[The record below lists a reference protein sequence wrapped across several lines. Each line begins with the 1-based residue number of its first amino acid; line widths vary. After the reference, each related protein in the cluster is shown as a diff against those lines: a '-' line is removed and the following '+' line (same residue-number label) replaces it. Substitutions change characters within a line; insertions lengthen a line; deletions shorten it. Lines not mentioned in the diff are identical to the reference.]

1 MSQLGDQGSYLV
13 SVVSDYCR
21 RTAAGSRWAAP
32 LAGGIAMRL
41 AGALGLEASELEGD
55 RISVGAGLDS
65 RRAKLVVILS
75 LLGLARGCDREVL
88 KAEGLR

>member
-1 MSQLGDQGSYLV
+1 MSQLGDQGSFLV
-13 SVVSDYCR
+13 SVVS
-21 RTAAGSRWAAP
+21 TTVAARPLGPGGP

-41 AGALGLEASELEGD
+41 AGALGPEASELEGD
-55 RISVGAGLDS
+55 RIFDGAGLDS